1 MKKKKSN
8 EMDCTDGILSP
19 DGILFTN
26 YTAFQSLH
34 GKCTIVQYFLL
45 YQMFHLAVLLYSTL

>member
-8 EMDCTDGILSP
+8 EMDYTDGILSP

-26 YTAFQSLH
+26 YTAMEEQKQSVSNTFEMENT
-34 GKCTIVQYFLL
+34 K
-45 YQMFHLAVLLYSTL
+45 

>member
-26 YTAFQSLH
+26 YNNWKETAE
-34 GKCTIVQYFLL
+34 
-45 YQMFHLAVLLYSTL
+45 

>member
-26 YTAFQSLH
+26 YT
-34 GKCTIVQYFLL
+34 TICCFN
-45 YQMFHLAVLLYSTL
+45 

>member
-8 EMDCTDGILSP
+8 EMDYTDGILSP

-26 YTAFQSLH
+26 Y
-34 GKCTIVQYFLL
+34 
-45 YQMFHLAVLLYSTL
+45 MNN

>member
-8 EMDCTDGILSP
+8 EIDYTDGILSP

-26 YTAFQSLH
+26 YIIT
-34 GKCTIVQYFLL
+34 CN
-45 YQMFHLAVLLYSTL
+45 

>member
-8 EMDCTDGILSP
+8 EMDYTDGILSP

-26 YTAFQSLH
+26 YTCFI
-34 GKCTIVQYFLL
+34 G
-45 YQMFHLAVLLYSTL
+45 HL

>member
-26 YTAFQSLH
+26 YSNE
-34 GKCTIVQYFLL
+34 GKVKDVKKENVIKSKTSRI
-45 YQMFHLAVLLYSTL
+45 

>member
-8 EMDCTDGILSP
+8 EMDYTDGILSP

-26 YTAFQSLH
+26 YNYVDEQIDVDNVCYSYFECSLH
-34 GKCTIVQYFLL
+34 
-45 YQMFHLAVLLYSTL
+45 VLIK